1 MKNQRLNKK
10 KQVHQVF
17 LQNNEMLK
25 KSASV
30 IVFVFVLKFEVYLR
44 KVLQNVCRR
53 LFNCNI
59 LFESLLHFLIKCS

>member
-30 IVFVFVLKFEVYLR
+30 IVFVFVL
-44 KVLQNVCRR
+44 
-53 LFNCNI
+53 I
-59 LFESLLHFLIKCS
+59 PSLATVFTFTP

>member
-1 MKNQRLNKK
+1 MKNQRMNKQ

-44 KVLQNVCRR
+44 KMFVVGYLTATSCLKVYYI
-53 LFNCNI
+53 F
-59 LFESLLHFLIKCS
+59 